1 LSEADRVILEIE
13 MRDVV
18 EERTLLQDT
27 APRTKAEHVEAKK
40 AFAAERNKL
49 ENGKAFGQP
58 VNAKMD
64 EVLKKNGID
73 RAAQFGGTIEGMAP
87 APSWKKVL

>member
-1 LSEADRVILEIE
+1 
-13 MRDVV
+13 MRDVSG
-18 EERTLLQDT
+18 ERTILQDT

-40 AFAAERNKL
+40 ALAAKRNKL

-58 VNAKMD
+58 VSAKMD

-73 RAAQFGGTIEGMAP
+73 QAAPFGGMIEG
-87 APSWKKVL
+87 SGKRCFDH